1 MSDVSSGQPTEL
13 RSAERFSEQQF
24 IGPDHHAAAA
34 LTPVQHYASDS
45 FVSQSAAI
53 PPEPAGIRAT
63 AARSSGWFWWT
74 AAGLTALLAGLQWY
88 QFVSES
94 WHQSYLQG
102 AAATGLTLCGAGLLV
117 RALLSSWRQ
126 RRRAKQLAALRAQA
140 TQLQTSLQ
148 YGQARSWLTQA
159 KRMLASEPA
168 AAQFVADPLLSDA
181 EQLAMFERLVL
192 QGLDQRAQQLVRLAA
207 GQTCLAVAVS
217 PLALADL
224 ALVSWRSVTLVSQI
238 GDVYG
243 VQLTLWQRGVLVKAF
258 LQALFW
264 TGSSELA
271 IDLAGDALGAELS
284 SKLSVRAGQGVLA
297 GLLVARLGY
306 YAIGQFRPIGFTA
319 PVGGTKLLLADLVQQ
334 LLMRSKTD

>member
-126 RRRAKQLAALRAQA
+126 RRRHPCNM
-140 TQLQTSLQ
+140 
-148 YGQARSWLTQA
+148 AR
-159 KRMLASEPA
+159 RE
-168 AAQFVADPLLSDA
+168 
-181 EQLAMFERLVL
+181 
-192 QGLDQRAQQLVRLAA
+192 A
-207 GQTCLAVAVS
+207 G
-217 PLALADL
+217 
-224 ALVSWRSVTLVSQI
+224 
-238 GDVYG
+238 
-243 VQLTLWQRGVLVKAF
+243 
-258 LQALFW
+258 
-264 TGSSELA
+264 
-271 IDLAGDALGAELS
+271 
-284 SKLSVRAGQGVLA
+284 
-297 GLLVARLGY
+297 
-306 YAIGQFRPIGFTA
+306 
-319 PVGGTKLLLADLVQQ
+319 
-334 LLMRSKTD
+334 